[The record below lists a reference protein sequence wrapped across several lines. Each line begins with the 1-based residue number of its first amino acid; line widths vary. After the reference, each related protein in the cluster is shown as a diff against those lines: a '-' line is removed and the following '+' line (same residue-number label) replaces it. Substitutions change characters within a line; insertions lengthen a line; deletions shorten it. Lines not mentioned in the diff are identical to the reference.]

1 MITKQEMERV
11 WNEEQPGW
19 LKDFIKSTKGKK
31 PFTLVARP
39 YRRQY
44 MDPIE
49 VTVYAKSHTAALKN
63 GSWEVNNAVQKV
75 YPYKE
80 NPDVSW
86 TTGVKREEN

>member
-31 PFTLVARP
+31 EFTIVAKP
-39 YRRQY
+39 YRRVAL
-44 MDPIE
+44 DPIE
-49 VTVYAKSHTAALKN
+49 IKVYAKTARAAMKN
-63 GSWEVNNAVQKV
+63 SSWQVSDAVQKV

-86 TTGVKREEN
+86 TTGVKREES

>member
-39 YRRQY
+39 YTRQY
-44 MDPIE
+44 LDPIE
-49 VTVYAKSHTAALKN
+49 ITVYAKTAKAAEKS
-63 GSWEVNNAVQKV
+63 GSWQLSDAVRKQ

-80 NPDVSW
+80 NPNMAW
-86 TTGVKREEN
+86 TSGVKREEN